1 MLCKVCF
8 FLLKLVR
15 IKFIFKVKYEK
26 NLLECF
32 LVVLL
37 KEIFFFCRLVILIFI
52 NIFLKVFCVFELFI
66 IG

>member
-26 NLLECF
+26 ILLECI

-52 NIFLKVFCVFELFI
+52 NILLKVFCVFELFI